1 MPLNLPNIIYFQN
14 KGNSVLD
21 SESSVYQIPFYK
33 PEEYFNNMDNYVKFV
48 KGVEKMVR
56 NDDRYNKYIAHLKQ
70 EVKLNHCSVLKD
82 VTDKDFG
89 NGNGIEMHHGPI
101 FTLFDYCCIILEY
114 FLKKKW
120 KISTFR
126 IADQVLSEHERNRIQ
141 VVMLSKSIHQLVTD
155 RAIFIGCDQAYG
167 NLAEFI
173 NKYGDVFSEN
183 DKDKLNRYIDRSIA
197 TGSTDYGILELS
209 KKIYQG

>member
-70 EVKLNHCSVLKD
+70 EVRFH
-82 VTDKDFG
+82 
-89 NGNGIEMHHGPI
+89 
-101 FTLFDYCCIILEY
+101 
-114 FLKKKW
+114 
-120 KISTFR
+120 
-126 IADQVLSEHERNRIQ
+126 
-141 VVMLSKSIHQLVTD
+141 
-155 RAIFIGCDQAYG
+155 
-167 NLAEFI
+167 LA
-173 NKYGDVFSEN
+173 
-183 DKDKLNRYIDRSIA
+183 SIA
-197 TGSTDYGILELS
+197 
-209 KKIYQG
+209 